1 MTPYQKFRHDEKA
14 VNYVMLM
21 ATPLM
26 REFRTHLDMRRFFLD
41 TAYAE
46 EILKLALSSTD
57 IKLQKYSQ
65 HLTDLIFSEKK

>member
-1 MTPYQKFRHDEKA
+1 MTPCPKFRHDEKA

-65 HLTDLIFSEKK
+65 HLTDLIFGENK